1 MFVGKFGHLTSA
13 RSTLHESFFYQEG
26 FVNFLNR
33 PRIFPQSRSNGSD
46 SHRTALKLVYNR
58 TKYLV
63 VYLIQTVLVNI
74 QCLQCKLGY
83 FRVNRTGT
91 LHLCKVAHPAEQGI
105 GNTRRPTAAG
115 SNLSCRTQR
124 ARHIQYGSGTTDNV
138 TQDIIIIVFQM
149 QIDSETCTERCRQQ
163 TTACCCANQRE
174 RIQIYLDATCRRPFI
189 NHDINAIV
197 FHGRIKIFFHHR
209 RQAMNFINK
218 EYIIRFETGQH
229 TCQISR
235 FIEHRTG
242 GYLKADSQLVGNDI

>member
-163 TTACCCANQRE
+163 TTA
-174 RIQIYLDATCRRPFI
+174 LL
-189 NHDINAIV
+189 
-197 FHGRIKIFFHHR
+197 
-209 RQAMNFINK
+209 RQPA
-218 EYIIRFETGQH
+218 
-229 TCQISR
+229 
-235 FIEHRTG
+235 
-242 GYLKADSQLVGNDI
+242 